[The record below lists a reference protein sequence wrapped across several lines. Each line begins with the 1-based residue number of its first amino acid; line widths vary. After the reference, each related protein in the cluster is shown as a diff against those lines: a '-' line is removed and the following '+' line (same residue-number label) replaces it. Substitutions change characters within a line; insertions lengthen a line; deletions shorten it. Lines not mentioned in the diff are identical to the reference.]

1 LTALPHFA
9 TNLSMMFNEWDFLDR
24 FAAAAD
30 TGFEA
35 VEFLVP
41 YDHRP
46 EDIAARLQRHNLT
59 QALFNL
65 PPGDWA
71 AGERGLAALPERA
84 AEFRASV
91 ETALRY
97 ALATRVKR
105 LHVMSGTADRH
116 DHAAMTAYRAAL
128 AFACEAAAVHQIDV
142 VIELIN
148 AWTCR
153 VIFSIISISRRNRSR
168 RLLFQ
173 T

>member
-1 LTALPHFA
+1 MKVDRRAAFCRQSEHDVQRMGLSSVL
-9 TNLSMMFNEWDFLDR
+9 NLKFDGLQ
-24 FAAAAD
+24 
-30 TGFEA
+30 

-153 VIFSIISISRRNRSR
+153 VIFSII
-168 RLLFQ
+168 
-173 T
+173 